1 MLGSP
6 AVVGPMRDRTRP
18 LKLVELIYQAVVE
31 TDAWNEFL
39 ASLSSELGGA
49 AIQLSLRMPREIPNP
64 DDIFRVWLD
73 EDYHAAYVK
82 HALTDLAW
90 DSIDGDLLRRGFGSA
105 ADVLPASNLTIRPLY
120 LEFMKPQGLAAE
132 WPLCHMIAMDGEQP
146 LAGVM
151 IYRREGC
158 RAFDASDLELLDSL
172 VPHLARAYAIHVRLR
187 DALRASDAL
196 TEVIDRIP
204 TGALLVDG
212 SGNVVL
218 SNRSAE
224 KILSLED
231 GFSLRRGRPW
241 LEDQRENRALSE
253 LIQESVHEHATQ
265 GSTTGEVMSVTRPSG
280 RRPFSLM
287 VGPLLAAPPGTT
299 TDEARAIVF
308 IADPEGGQIGAAAVL
323 ETLYDLTHA
332 EADLVR
338 LIAEGNSL
346 DQVAAI
352 RGVTMNTVR
361 SQLKQVFSKTE
372 TRRQGELVHL
382 VLAGVASIQRG
393 GDAKD

>member
-1 MLGSP
+1 MQ
-6 AVVGPMRDRTRP
+6 DRTRP
-18 LKLVELIYQAVVE
+18 PQLIELIYQAVVE
-31 TDAWNEFL
+31 PDAWNEFL

-49 AIQLSLRMPREIPNP
+49 AIQLALRMPHEIPNP
-64 DDIFRVWLD
+64 ADTYRIWLD
-73 EDYHAAYVK
+73 DAYHAAYVK
-82 HALTDLAW
+82 HALTDLALG
-90 DSIDGDLLRRGFGSA
+90 SIDVDLLRKSFACA
-105 ADVLPASNLTIRPLY
+105 ADVLPEWDLKTRPFY
-120 LEFMKPQGLAAE
+120 IEFMKPQGLSAE
-132 WPLCHMIAMDGEQP
+132 WPLCHMIARDGKLP
-146 LAGVM
+146 LAGVI

-158 RAFDASDLELLDSL
+158 RAFDASDLEMLDSL
-172 VPHLARAYAIHVRLR
+172 VPHLSRAYAIHVRLR
-187 DALRASDAL
+187 DALLASDAL

-231 GFSLRRGRPW
+231 GFSLRQGRPW

-253 LIQESVHEHATQ
+253 LIQESVREHATQ

-308 IADPEGGQIGAAAVL
+308 VADPEGGQVGAAAVL

-332 EADLVR
+332 EAELVR

-393 GDAKD
+393 KDSKD